1 MRFNIGIRGHDLPNA
16 PFLNVDDF
24 INTFK
29 QYDLDYLQLVISKAF
44 KDFEFN
50 KDNLTSLAN
59 KLKANDIKV
68 AMIGAYFNMI
78 HPDKVRQSKG
88 INYFKDCMKYAYL
101 FDTKYVGS
109 ETGSLNGDKW
119 IYVDGNHTLESF
131 NTVKEVIKDLKNS
144 ERNASPL
151 IEGAWNHV
159 VYKPTLLYELL
170 NDLNLDACT
179 VDLYNYLNIDNYKD
193 HLDIFK
199 ECINLFGEKIKV
211 IHIKDFIVEDNK
223 LVQVGIGK
231 GLMNY
236 KEIMPLIKKH
246 LPNVI
251 LVLEGVKEADIVSS
265 IKYLRSYEDE

>member
-88 INYFKDCMKYAYL
+88 TNYFKDCMKYAYL
-101 FDTKYVGS
+101 FDTKYVG
-109 ETGSLNGDKW
+109 
-119 IYVDGNHTLESF
+119 
-131 NTVKEVIKDLKNS
+131 
-144 ERNASPL
+144 
-151 IEGAWNHV
+151 
-159 VYKPTLLYELL
+159 
-170 NDLNLDACT
+170 
-179 VDLYNYLNIDNYKD
+179 
-193 HLDIFK
+193 
-199 ECINLFGEKIKV
+199 KV
-211 IHIKDFIVEDNK
+211 IRQGNRLQTIAIIKGGTTDRSHSASNRDGFYFITLVERTLTYAGYRVSNGYRSNRTA
-223 LVQVGIGK
+223 VI
-231 GLMNY
+231 
-236 KEIMPLIKKH
+236 IK
-246 LPNVI
+246 
-251 LVLEGVKEADIVSS
+251 
-265 IKYLRSYEDE
+265 R